1 MKTLAI
7 EIPEEILFELKI
19 PKQRWSSELRK
30 ELALQL
36 YRENLLSFGNA
47 RRLASMTKIDF
58 HYLLGERHIP
68 RHYDIEDYETDL
80 ENLEQFLHDNHE

>member
-7 EIPEEILFELKI
+7 EIPEEILCELRI
-19 PKQRWSSELRK
+19 PKQRWRVELRK

-36 YRENLLSFGNA
+36 YRENLLSLGNA
-47 RRLASMTKIDF
+47 RRLAGMTKIDF
-58 HYLLGERHIP
+58 HNLLGERHIP

-80 ENLEQFLHDNHE
+80 ENLEKWEGTR

>member
-1 MKTLAI
+1 MKTLAL

-19 PKQRWSSELRK
+19 PKQRWSVELRK

-47 RRLASMTKIDF
+47 RRLAGMTKRVF
-58 HYLLGERHIP
+58 HDLLGERQIP
-68 RHYDIEDYETDL
+68 RHYDMEDYETDL
-80 ENLEQFLHDNHE
+80 ENLQRWGGAA